1 MGDAADAKEM
11 RKTFIV
17 PAIKPFDHY
26 DFSRAKIACN
36 LAWLVAKAFGT
47 DNVPEE
53 LREPFYTDQYDQEH
67 IKPPVVN
74 LLLSAE
80 LYCRAG
86 SLILKSD
93 AAKPLLGHDAVIQAL
108 AQKGLYVTD
117 QEKLVTERDLHKKP
131 IQMSAHLAMIDTLMM
146 AYTVEMVS
154 VEKVIACTQQ
164 YSSFFQATDLPYDI
178 EDAVMYWINK
188 VNEHLKDIME
198 QEQKLKEHHSAESAG
213 GQKTESVLTDL
224 SQINANP
231 MRETNSP
238 TKWFWKLV
246 PARYRKEQ
254 TLLKQLPCIPL
265 VENLLKDGTDG
276 CALAALIHFY
286 CPDIVKLEDICLKE
300 TMSLADSLYNLQLIQ
315 EFCQEY
321 LNQCCHFSLEDML
334 YAASSIKSNYMVF
347 MAELFW
353 WFEVVKPSFV
363 QPRVVVHPQVEPA
376 KDAPSAHSLNAN
388 RRNYVDG
395 PSGSDFIARL
405 ESPTYTPS
413 HQLHTPQQSY
423 SSVPGVIR
431 RSTSMSYVDG
441 YVGTWPKEKRSSLH
455 GVSFDIS
462 FDKEKSIPVTTPNRG
477 MTRSVS
483 NEGLTLNINRMPK
496 HIRKN
501 LSFKPVNG
509 EEENQDIEEEKDVIA
524 HKDTK
529 ANQSLNTNQKNAN
542 ESSCHRFPNGALQ
555 NRAVLDDFGNQIETP
570 SIEEALQIIH
580 DTEKSSR
587 VIQPG
592 QITNGFFLHNQEMSI
607 LNSNIKP
614 NQSTPDII
622 TDTKGALSPVTDNTE
637 VDTGIHVPSEDI
649 PETMDEDS
657 SLRDY
662 TVSMD
667 SDMEEPSKFLQDYD
681 MRASNHRDQL
691 SPCPSSVS
699 TKSQAGSSA
708 SSSSGVKMTSF
719 AEQKFRK
726 LNHTDSRSSGSSSQ
740 KTTPE
745 GSELNIPHV
754 VAWTHIPEEASVPQ
768 GRDTTQLL
776 ASEMVHLR
784 MKLEEKRRAIE
795 AQKKKVEAAFTK
807 QRQKMGRTA
816 FLNVVKKKGDGV
828 SPLREEAAGAE
839 DEKVFTDSNQ
849 LKEKETQK
857 SDEQTSKTSELIK
870 ENPENS
876 HSKWLKSPAT
886 PMDAEKQ
893 WNLASPSEEN
903 FNEGDILEYTKSIE
917 KLNSSL
923 HFLQQEMQR
932 LSLQQEML
940 MQMREHQAWVISP
953 PQPSPQKQ
961 IRDFKSSS
969 RQMGTP
975 SPVAPFSQESPR
987 STHQSPQSS
996 NRKNASFHVKMQR
1009 TPRPNELKI
1018 TPLNRTLTAPRSVD
1032 SLPRLRRFSPS
1043 QVPIQT
1049 RSFVCFGDDGD
1060 HIGEPQLRGN
1070 LLKEVK
1076 PTEEVAKEEGPKL
1089 LKQCEQK
1096 LEEKEIKPIESNV
1109 SEVLAQPIT
1118 ETVCVTPNED
1128 QLSQPIL
1135 PTPAPKTA
1143 NLIEVSLSD
1152 LKPPEKNEVSV
1163 EKYEGESDREQFEDD
1178 QKVCCGFFFKDDQ
1191 KAENDMAMKRAALL
1205 EKRLRR
1211 ERETLLRKQQL
1222 EAELE
1227 HKKEETRRKT
1237 EEERQKKE
1245 DERARR
1251 EFIKQEYMRR
1261 KQLKLMEEMDTVIK
1275 PRSLSIKQKKPRPK
1289 SIHRDH
1295 IESPKTPIK
1304 GPPVSSLSLASLN
1317 TGDNESVQSGK
1328 RTPRSESV
1336 EGFLSPSRC
1345 GSRNGE
1351 KDWENAST
1359 TSSVASATEYTGP
1372 KLFKEPSAK
1381 SNKYIIQNALA
1392 HCCLAGKVNE
1402 GQKKKILEEMEKSD
1416 ANNFLILFRDSGC
1429 QFRSLYTYCPDTE
1442 EINKLTGIG
1451 PKSITK
1457 KMIEG
1462 LYKYNSDRKQFSHIP
1477 AKTLSASVDAITIH
1491 SHLWQTKRPV
1501 TPKKLLPTKA

>member
-47 DNVPEE
+47 ENVPEE

-213 GQKTESVLTDL
+213 GQK
-224 SQINANP
+224 
-231 MRETNSP
+231 SP

-334 YAASSIKSNYMVF
+334 YAASSVKSNYMVF

-363 QPRVVVHPQVEPA
+363 QPRVVVQPQAEPA
-376 KDAPSAHSLNAN
+376 KDAASAHSLNAN

-413 HQLHTPQQSY
+413 HQPHTPQQPY

-462 FDKEKSIPVTTPNRG
+462 FDKEKSIPVSTPNRG
-477 MTRSVS
+477 ITRSVS
-483 NEGLTLNINRMPK
+483 NEGLTLNVNRMPK

-509 EEENQDIEEEKDVIA
+509 EEENQDIEEEMDTIA
-524 HKDTK
+524 HKDAK
-529 ANQSLNTNQKNAN
+529 ANQSLNTNHKNAN
-542 ESSCHRFPNGALQ
+542 ESSHYRFPNGALQ

-580 DTEKSSR
+580 DTEKSPR
-587 VIQPG
+587 VIQPD

-614 NQSTPDII
+614 NQSTPDTI

-754 VAWTHIPEEASVPQ
+754 VAWNHIPEEASVPQ

-839 DEKVFTDSNQ
+839 DEKVFTDSNR

-857 SDEQTSKTSELIK
+857 SDEQTSKISELIK

-886 PMDAEKQ
+886 PMDAEKH

-940 MQMREHQAWVISP
+940 MQMREQQAWVISP

-961 IRDFKSSS
+961 IRDFKTSS

-975 SPVAPFSQESPR
+975 SPIAPFSQESPR

-996 NRKNASFHVKMQR
+996 NRKNASFHIKMQR

-1049 RSFVCFGDDGD
+1049 RSFVCFGDDGE

-1109 SEVLAQPIT
+1109 SEVLSQPIT
-1118 ETVCVTPNED
+1118 ETVCLTPNED

>member
-1 MGDAADAKEM
+1 MGDAAADVKEI

-26 DFSRAKIACN
+26 DFARGKIACN
-36 LAWLVAKAFGT
+36 LAWLVAKAFGAE
-47 DNVPEE
+47 NVPEE
-53 LREPFYTDQYDQEH
+53 LREPFYTDQYEQEH

-146 AYTVEMVS
+146 AYTVEMIS
-154 VEKVIACTQQ
+154 VEKVMACVQQ

-178 EDAVMYWINK
+178 EDAVMFWINK

-198 QEQKLKEHHSAESAG
+198 QEQKLKDCQGVETPG
-213 GQKTESVLTDL
+213 GQK
-224 SQINANP
+224 
-231 MRETNSP
+231 
-238 TKWFWKLV
+238 
-246 PARYRKEQ
+246 ARYRKEQ

-286 CPDIVKLEDICLKE
+286 CPDIVRLEDICLKE

-315 EFCQEY
+315 DFCQEY
-321 LNQCCHFSLEDML
+321 LNRCCHFSLEDML
-334 YAASSIKSNYMVF
+334 YASSSIKSNYLVF

-363 QPRVVVHPQVEPA
+363 QPRVVAQPQAEFSKEMCSDSVA
-376 KDAPSAHSLNAN
+376 NAN
-388 RRNYVDG
+388 RRSYTDVSHD
-395 PSGSDFIARL
+395 SDL
-405 ESPTYTPS
+405 VTSVESQVFKPS
-413 HQLHTPQQSY
+413 HQIPPVSRSSRQPF
-423 SSVPGVIR
+423 SSVPGGIR
-431 RSTSMSYVDG
+431 RSTSMTYMDG
-441 YVGTWPKEKRSSLH
+441 YVGTWPKEKRSSVH

-462 FDKEKSIPVTTPNRG
+462 FDKEDSIHVTAPSRG
-477 MTRSVS
+477 ITRSLS
-483 NEGLTLNINRMPK
+483 NEGLAPNANRLPR

-501 LSFKPVNG
+501 LSFRPVNG
-509 EEENQDIEEEKDVIA
+509 EEESENIEEEKDVELYN
-524 HKDTK
+524 KLE
-529 ANQSLNTNQKNAN
+529 ANSNQRNGNQVSPYSL
-542 ESSCHRFPNGALQ
+542 PNGAVQ
-555 NRAVLDDFGNQIETP
+555 NRLLTDEFGNQIETP
-570 SIEEALQIIH
+570 SIEQALQIIH
-580 DTEKSSR
+580 DSEKSLNAT
-587 VIQPG
+587 QLE
-592 QITNGFFLHNQEMSI
+592 QITNGFFLHNKEMSI
-607 LNSNIKP
+607 LNSNINP
-614 NQSTPDII
+614 DQSSPDII
-622 TDTKGALSPVTDNTE
+622 ADTKGALSPVTDSTE
-637 VDTGIHVPSEDI
+637 VDTGIHVPSDI

-657 SLRDY
+657 TLRDY
-662 TVSMD
+662 TVSLD
-667 SDMEEPSKFLQDYD
+667 SDMEEPSRFLHEYD
-681 MRASNHRDQL
+681 SRGVSQKEQL
-691 SPCPSSVS
+691 SPCPSSIS
-699 TKSQAGSSA
+699 AKSQGGSSA
-708 SSSSGVKMTSF
+708 SSSSGVRMTSF
-719 AEQKFRK
+719 AEQKFKK

-745 GSELNIPHV
+745 GSELNIPHMV
-754 VAWTHIPEEASVPQ
+754 SWTQIPEESPLPHT
-768 GRDTTQLL
+768 RDTTQLL
-776 ASEMVHLR
+776 ASEMVQLK

-816 FLNVVKKKGDGV
+816 FLNVVKKKSDGI

-839 DEKVFTDSNQ
+839 DEKVFTDSNR
-849 LKEKETQK
+849 LKEKEAQK
-857 SDEQTSKTSELIK
+857 PGEQLSKTVETAKKST
-870 ENPENS
+870 ENS
-876 HSKWLKSPAT
+876 QAKWLKSPNT
-886 PMDAEKQ
+886 PGDNEKQ
-893 WNLASPSEEN
+893 CNLISPSEEN
-903 FNEGDILEYTKSIE
+903 VNEGDLLEYTKSIE

-940 MQMREHQAWVISP
+940 MQMREQQAWVISP
-953 PQPSPQKQ
+953 PQPSQKQ
-961 IRDFKSSS
+961 TRDLKSSLRLAGS
-969 RQMGTP
+969 SVP
-975 SPVAPFSQESPR
+975 SAPFSLDSPR
-987 STHQSPQSS
+987 PIHQSPQSS
-996 NRKNASFHVKMQR
+996 SRKNSSLPSKIQR

-1049 RSFVCFGDDGD
+1049 RSFVCFGDDG
-1060 HIGEPQLRGN
+1060 ERN
-1070 LLKEVK
+1070 LLKDVK
-1076 PTEEVAKEEGPKL
+1076 NTAED
-1089 LKQCEQK
+1089 
-1096 LEEKEIKPIESNV
+1096 EEKEAVSEKEAEQEVPERLIVQKPEEQAVRPLESTV
-1109 SEVLAQPIT
+1109 SEVLSQPVT
-1118 ETVCVTPNED
+1118 ETVCLTPSEELLNP
-1128 QLSQPIL
+1128 LVL
-1135 PTPAPKTA
+1135 PAPAPASKTV
-1143 NLIEVSLSD
+1143 NLIEVSLTD
-1152 LKPPEKNEVSV
+1152 LKPPEKSEDSI
-1163 EKYEGESDREQFEDD
+1163 EKSEGESDKEQLEDD

-1191 KAENDMAMKRAALL
+1191 KAENEMAVKRAALL

-1227 HKKEETRRKT
+1227 HKKEETKRKS

-1251 EFIKQEYMRR
+1251 EFIKQEYLRR
-1261 KQLKLMEEMDTVIK
+1261 KQLKLMEDMDIVIK
-1275 PRSLSIKQKKPRPK
+1275 HRPHSSKQKKPRPK

-1295 IESPKTPIK
+1295 IESPKTPVK

-1317 TGDNESVQSGK
+1317 TGDSESVQSGK

-1372 KLFKEPSAK
+1372 KLYKEPSAK
-1381 SNKYIIQNALA
+1381 SNKHIIQNALA

-1402 GQKKKILEEMEKSD
+1402 GQKNKILEEMEKSD

-1429 QFRSLYTYCPDTE
+1429 QFRSLYTYCPETE
-1442 EINKLTGIG
+1442 EISKLTGIG
-1451 PKSITK
+1451 PKSISK

-1491 SHLWQTKRPV
+1491 SHLWQSKRPV

>member
-47 DNVPEE
+47 ENVPEE

-164 YSSFFQATDLPYDI
+164 YSTFLQATDVPYDI

-198 QEQKLKEHHSAESAG
+198 QEQKLKEHHGAESAG
-213 GQKTESVLTDL
+213 GQK
-224 SQINANP
+224 
-231 MRETNSP
+231 SP

-286 CPDIVKLEDICLKE
+286 CPDIIKLEDICLKE

-363 QPRVVVHPQVEPA
+363 QPRVVVHPQAEPA
-376 KDAPSAHSLNAN
+376 KDAASAHSLNAN
-388 RRNYVDG
+388 RRNYVDA
-395 PSGSDFIARL
+395 PSGSDFVARL
-405 ESPTYTPS
+405 ESPTYPPS
-413 HQLHTPQQSY
+413 HQLHTPQQPY

-455 GVSFDIS
+455 GVSFDIP
-462 FDKEKSIPVTTPNRG
+462 FDKEKSIPVSTPSRG
-477 MTRSVS
+477 IPRSVS
-483 NEGLTLNINRMPK
+483 NEGLAGNINRMPK
-496 HIRKN
+496 HSRKN

-509 EEENQDIEEEKDVIA
+509 EEENQDIEEEKDMIA
-524 HKDTK
+524 LKDTK
-529 ANQSLNTNQKNAN
+529 ANQSLNANQRNAN
-542 ESSCHRFPNGALQ
+542 ESSHYRFPNGALQ

-580 DTEKSSR
+580 DTEKSPR
-587 VIQPG
+587 LLPTD
-592 QITNGFFLHNQEMSI
+592 QITNGFFLHNREMSI

-622 TDTKGALSPVTDNTE
+622 TDTKGALSPVTDTTE

-681 MRASNHRDQL
+681 MRAGNHRDQL

-726 LNHTDSRSSGSSSQ
+726 LNHTDSKSSGSSSQ

-745 GSELNIPHV
+745 GSELNIPHM
-754 VAWTHIPEEASVPQ
+754 VAWAHIPEEASVPQ

-776 ASEMVHLR
+776 ASEMVQLR

-795 AQKKKVEAAFTK
+795 AQKKKMEAAFTK

-839 DEKVFTDSNQ
+839 DEKVFTDNNR

-857 SDEQTSKTSELIK
+857 SDDQTSKTSELIK

-886 PMDAEKQ
+886 SVDAEKQ

-903 FNEGDILEYTKSIE
+903 LNEGDLLEYTKSIE

-940 MQMREHQAWVISP
+940 MQMREQQAWVISP

-961 IRDFKSSS
+961 IRDFKSS
-969 RQMGTP
+969 RQVGTP
-975 SPVAPFSQESPR
+975 SAVAPFSQESPR

-996 NRKNASFHVKMQR
+996 NRKNASFHIKMQR

-1049 RSFVCFGDDGD
+1049 RSFVCFGDDGERVS
-1060 HIGEPQLRGN
+1060 EPQLKGN
-1070 LLKEVK
+1070 LLKEAK
-1076 PTEEVAKEEGPKL
+1076 STEEVAKEEGPKL
-1089 LKQCEQK
+1089 PNQCEQK
-1096 LEEKEIKPIESNV
+1096 GEEKEIKPIESNV
-1109 SEVLAQPIT
+1109 SEVLSQPIT
-1118 ETVCVTPNED
+1118 ETVCLTPNED
-1128 QLSQPIL
+1128 QLNQPIL
-1135 PTPAPKTA
+1135 PPPAPKTA

-1152 LKPPEKNEVSV
+1152 LKPPEKSEASV

-1261 KQLKLMEEMDTVIK
+1261 KQLKLMEDMDTVIK

>member
-47 DNVPEE
+47 ENVPEE

-154 VEKVIACTQQ
+154 VEKVISCTQQ
-164 YSSFFQATDLPYDI
+164 YSTFFQAAEVPYDI

-213 GQKTESVLTDL
+213 GQK
-224 SQINANP
+224 
-231 MRETNSP
+231 SP

-286 CPDIVKLEDICLKE
+286 CPDIIKLEDICLKD

-363 QPRVVVHPQVEPA
+363 QPRVVVHPQAEPA
-376 KDAPSAHSLNAN
+376 KDAASAHSLNAN

-395 PSGSDFIARL
+395 PSGSDFVARL
-405 ESPTYTPS
+405 ESPAYTPP
-413 HQLHTPQQSY
+413 HQLHTPQQPY

-431 RSTSMSYVDG
+431 RSSSMSYVDG
-441 YVGTWPKEKRSSLH
+441 QVGTWPKEKRSSLH
-455 GVSFDIS
+455 GVSFDIP
-462 FDKEKSIPVTTPNRG
+462 FDKEKSIPVATPNRG
-477 MTRSVS
+477 IPRSVS
-483 NEGLTLNINRMPK
+483 NEGLTGNINRVPK
-496 HIRKN
+496 HSRKN
-501 LSFKPVNG
+501 LSFKPING
-509 EEENQDIEEEKDVIA
+509 EEENQDIEEEKDMTPL
-524 HKDTK
+524 KDTK
-529 ANQSLNTNQKNAN
+529 VHQSLNANQRNAN
-542 ESSCHRFPNGALQ
+542 ESRHYRFPNGALQ

-580 DTEKSSR
+580 DTEKSPR
-587 VIQPG
+587 LLQTD
-592 QITNGFFLHNQEMSI
+592 QITNGFFLHNREMSI

-614 NQSTPDII
+614 NQTTPDII

-681 MRASNHRDQL
+681 IRASNHRDQL

-726 LNHTDSRSSGSSSQ
+726 LNHTDSKSSGSSSQ

-745 GSELNIPHV
+745 GSELNIPHM
-754 VAWTHIPEEASVPQ
+754 VAWAHIPEETSVPQ

-776 ASEMVHLR
+776 ASEMVQLR

-839 DEKVFTDSNQ
+839 DEKVFTDSSR

-857 SDEQTSKTSELIK
+857 SDDQTSKTSELLK

-886 PMDAEKQ
+886 SGDAEKQ

-903 FNEGDILEYTKSIE
+903 LNDGDLLEYTKSIE

-940 MQMREHQAWVISP
+940 MQMREQQAWVISP

-969 RQMGTP
+969 RQGGTP
-975 SPVAPFSQESPR
+975 APVAPFSQESPR

-996 NRKNASFHVKMQR
+996 NRKNASFHIKMQR

-1049 RSFVCFGDDGD
+1049 RSFVCFGDDGERVS
-1060 HIGEPQLRGN
+1060 EPQLKGN

-1076 PTEEVAKEEGPKL
+1076 PTEEVAKDEGPKL
-1089 LKQCEQK
+1089 PKQGEQK
-1096 LEEKEIKPIESNV
+1096 LEEKEIKPIESTV
-1109 SEVLAQPIT
+1109 SEVLSQPIT
-1118 ETVCVTPNED
+1118 ETICLTPNED
-1128 QLSQPIL
+1128 QLNQPIL
-1135 PTPAPKTA
+1135 PPPAPKTA

-1152 LKPPEKNEVSV
+1152 LKPPEKSEASV

-1261 KQLKLMEEMDTVIK
+1261 KQLKLMEDMDTVIK

-1304 GPPVSSLSLASLN
+1304 GPPGSQLYRVFSVSSLSLASLN

-1501 TPKKLLPTKA
+1501 TPKKLLPSKA

>member
-1 MGDAADAKEM
+1 MGDAADLKEM

-17 PAIKPFDHY
+17 PAVKPFDHY
-26 DFSRAKIACN
+26 DFTRAKIACN
-36 LAWLVAKAFGT
+36 VAWLVAKAFGT
-47 DNVPEE
+47 ENVPEE

-154 VEKVIACTQQ
+154 VEKVIACAQQ
-164 YSSFFQATDLPYDI
+164 YSVFFQATDLPYDI

-188 VNEHLKDIME
+188 VNEHLKDILE
-198 QEQKLKEHHSAESAG
+198 QEQKLKEHHSVETPG
-213 GQKTESVLTDL
+213 GQK
-224 SQINANP
+224 
-231 MRETNSP
+231 SP

-286 CPDIVKLEDICLKE
+286 CPDIVKLEDVCLKE

-321 LNQCCHFSLEDML
+321 LNQCCHFTLEDML
-334 YAASSIKSNYMVF
+334 YAAASVKSNYLVF

-363 QPRVVVHPQVEPA
+363 QPRVVINPQAEPV
-376 KDAPSAHSLNAN
+376 KDASSVPILNAN
-388 RRNYVDG
+388 RRNYMD
-395 PSGSDFIARL
+395 SSCGSDFIASV
-405 ESPTYTPS
+405 EGPTFTPS
-413 HQLHTPQQSY
+413 HQLLPVRHTHHQPY
-423 SSVPGVIR
+423 SAAPGVIR

-441 YVGTWPKEKRSSLH
+441 YVGTWPKEKRSSMH

-462 FDKEKSIPVTTPNRG
+462 FDNENSIQTSTPNRG
-477 MTRSVS
+477 ITRSVS
-483 NEGLTLNINRMPK
+483 NEGIMPNINRMPK
-496 HIRKN
+496 HIKKN

-509 EEENQDIEEEKDVIA
+509 EEETQDIEEEKEIVSHIDP
-524 HKDTK
+524 K
-529 ANQSLNTNQKNAN
+529 ASASLNTNERNAN
-542 ESSCHRFPNGALQ
+542 ENSQYKLPNGALQ
-555 NRAVLDDFGNQIETP
+555 NRVVMDDFGNEIETP

-580 DTEKSSR
+580 DTEKSPN
-587 VIQPG
+587 VIQPD
-592 QITNGFFLHNQEMSI
+592 QITNGFFLHNQEISI
-607 LNSNIKP
+607 LNSNIKLNQP
-614 NQSTPDII
+614 NPDTI
-622 TDTKGALSPVTDNTE
+622 TDTKVALSPVTDNTE

-667 SDMEEPSKFLQDYD
+667 SDMEDPPKCLQDYD
-681 MRASNHRDQL
+681 IRASNHRELL
-691 SPCPSSVS
+691 SPCPSSIS

-754 VAWTHIPEEASVPQ
+754 VAWTHIPEETPLPQ

-816 FLNVVKKKGDGV
+816 FLNVVKKKGDGI

-839 DEKVFTDSNQ
+839 DEKVFTDSNR
-849 LKEKETQK
+849 LNEKDTQK
-857 SDEQTSKTSELIK
+857 PIEQINKTAEVIK
-870 ENPENS
+870 ESAENS
-876 HSKWLKSPAT
+876 QARWLKSPNT

-893 WNLASPSEEN
+893 WNLMSPAEETI
-903 FNEGDILEYTKSIE
+903 NEGDILEYTKSIE
-917 KLNSSL
+917 KLNASL

-940 MQMREHQAWVISP
+940 MQMREQQAWVISP

-961 IRDFKSSS
+961 IRELKSSM
-969 RQMGTP
+969 RQTGLS
-975 SPVAPFSQESPR
+975 SPIAPFALEPPR
-987 STHQSPQSS
+987 PTHQSPQTS
-996 NRKNASFHVKMQR
+996 NRKNASFPVKMQR

-1018 TPLNRTLTAPRSVD
+1018 IPFNRTLTAPRSVD

-1049 RSFVCFGDDGD
+1049 RSFVCFGDDGER
-1060 HIGEPQLRGN
+1060 ISEPQLKRN

-1076 PTEEVAKEEGPKL
+1076 TTEDGAKEQQQQKATLEE
-1089 LKQCEQK
+1089 CEQK
-1096 LEEKEIKPIESNV
+1096 VKEKEIKPFESKV
-1109 SEVLAQPIT
+1109 SEVLSQPIT
-1118 ETVCVTPNED
+1118 ETVCLTPNED
-1128 QLSQPIL
+1128 QLSQPVL
-1135 PTPAPKTA
+1135 PTLIPKTA

-1152 LKPPEKNEVSV
+1152 LKSPEKAEVPV

-1191 KAENDMAMKRAALL
+1191 KAENDMAVKRAALL

-1275 PRSLSIKQKKPRPK
+1275 PRPHSSKQKKPRPK

-1295 IESPKTPIK
+1295 IESPKTPLK

-1317 TGDNESVQSGK
+1317 TGDNDSVQSGK

-1372 KLFKEPSAK
+1372 KLYKEPSAK
-1381 SNKYIIQNALA
+1381 SNKHIIQNALA

-1442 EINKLTGIG
+1442 EISKLTGIG

-1477 AKTLSASVDAITIH
+1477 AKTMSASVDAITIH

>member
-1 MGDAADAKEM
+1 MGDAADPRDGK
-11 RKTFIV
+11 RTFIV

-47 DNVPEE
+47 ENVPEE

-67 IKPPVVN
+67 IKPPVVG

-86 SLILKSD
+86 SLILRSD

-154 VEKVIACTQQ
+154 VEKVAACAQQ
-164 YSSFFQATDLPYDI
+164 YSAFFQATDLPYDI

-198 QEQKLKEHHSAESAG
+198 QEQKLKDHHAVETPG
-213 GQKTESVLTDL
+213 GQK
-224 SQINANP
+224 
-231 MRETNSP
+231 SP
-238 TKWFWKLV
+238 SKWFWKLV

-254 TLLKQLPCIPL
+254 TLLRQLPCIPL
-265 VENLLKDGTDG
+265 VENLLKDGSDG

-286 CPDIVKLEDICLKE
+286 CPGVVRLEDICLKE

-321 LNQCCHFSLEDML
+321 LNQCCHFTLEDML
-334 YAASSIKSNYMVF
+334 YAASSIKSNYLVF

-363 QPRVVVHPQVEPA
+363 QPRVACPHGAEPVEDLPSVPVLNAAQRDALESSDLTPGGEAAAFTHSRLHLPSRHSQPQPH
-376 KDAPSAHSLNAN
+376 PSA
-388 RRNYVDG
+388 
-395 PSGSDFIARL
+395 SG
-405 ESPTYTPS
+405 
-413 HQLHTPQQSY
+413 
-423 SSVPGVIR
+423 GIR
-431 RSTSMSYVDG
+431 RSSSMSYVDG
-441 YVGTWPKEKRSSLH
+441 FIGTWPKEKRSSVH

-462 FDKEKSIPVTTPNRG
+462 FDKENTVQRSTSNRG
-477 MTRSVS
+477 ITRSIS
-483 NEGLTLNINRMPK
+483 NEGLTLNNNRVAK
-496 HIRKN
+496 NIRKN

-509 EEENQDIEEEKDVIA
+509 EEDTGGIAEELTGGSHGDLTTYVPRSTGELNSNENP
-524 HKDTK
+524 H
-529 ANQSLNTNQKNAN
+529 
-542 ESSCHRFPNGALQ
+542 CRFPNGALH
-555 NRAVLDDFGNQIETP
+555 NRVLLDELGNQVGTP

-580 DTEKSSR
+580 DTEKPAHSPR
-587 VIQPG
+587 PDQLA
-592 QITNGFFLHNQEMSI
+592 NGFFLHSQELSF
-607 LNSNIKP
+607 LNTGVPRS
-614 NQSTPDII
+614 QSSPENVG
-622 TDTKGALSPVTDNTE
+622 DTRGALSPVTDTTE

-662 TVSMD
+662 TVSLD
-667 SDMEEPSKFLQDYD
+667 SDMDDASKFLQDYD
-681 MRASNHRDQL
+681 VRAGSAREAL
-691 SPCPSSVS
+691 SPCPSTVS
-699 TKSQAGSSA
+699 TKSQPGSSA

-726 LNHTDSRSSGSSSQ
+726 LNHTDGKSSGSSSQ

-754 VAWTHIPEEASVPQ
+754 VAWTPAPEDAGLPH

-776 ASEMVHLR
+776 ASEVVHLR

-795 AQKKKVEAAFTK
+795 AQKKKMEAAFTK

-816 FLNVVKKKGDGV
+816 FLTVVKKKGEGV

-839 DEKVFTDSNQ
+839 DEKVYTERPR
-849 LKEKETQK
+849 EKEPQK
-857 SDEQTSKTSELIK
+857 ANGPRS
-870 ENPENS
+870 
-876 HSKWLKSPAT
+876 KSPAD
-886 PMDAEKQ
+886 PKEGVESPAGRWPSGQSVPGDPEGRWSPAGPAEEPPQ
-893 WNLASPSEEN
+893 DGEL
-903 FNEGDILEYTKSIE
+903 LEHTRSIE
-917 KLNSSL
+917 RLNASL
-923 HFLQQEMQR
+923 HALQREMRRLALQQEA
-932 LSLQQEML
+932 L
-940 MQMREHQAWVISP
+940 MHMREQQAWVISP
-953 PQPSPQKQ
+953 PPPSPHRPARDAPRPAHPSPQAVP
-961 IRDFKSSS
+961 RKS
-969 RQMGTP
+969 
-975 SPVAPFSQESPR
+975 
-987 STHQSPQSS
+987 
-996 NRKNASFHVKMQR
+996 ASFSVKNQR
-1009 TPRPNELKI
+1009 TPRPSELKI
-1018 TPLNRTLTAPRSVD
+1018 TPLHRTLTPPRSVD

-1049 RSFVCFGDDGD
+1049 RSFVCLGDDG
-1060 HIGEPQLRGN
+1060 EPRAQESGRKDG
-1070 LLKEVK
+1070 
-1076 PTEEVAKEEGPKL
+1076 AKEEEEGSAGPPEHGEARPPPSAVPEGPAAL
-1089 LKQCEQK
+1089 A
-1096 LEEKEIKPIESNV
+1096 
-1109 SEVLAQPIT
+1109 SEATRPA
-1118 ETVCVTPNED
+1118 PSED
-1128 QLSQPIL
+1128 PPSQPAEL
-1135 PTPAPKTA
+1135 PSKPSVPPAAPKSV

-1152 LKPPEKNEVSV
+1152 LKPPEKADVSV
-1163 EKYEGESDREQFEDD
+1163 EKYDGESDKEQVDED

-1211 ERETLLRKQQL
+1211 EKETQLRKQQL
-1222 EAELE
+1222 EAEME
-1227 HKKEETRRKT
+1227 HKKEETRRRT

-1251 EFIKQEYMRR
+1251 EFIRQEYLRR
-1261 KQLKLMEEMDTVIK
+1261 KQLKLMEDMDTVLK
-1275 PRSLSIKQKKPRPK
+1275 PRPQAARQKKQRPK

-1295 IESPKTPIK
+1295 LESPKTPVK
-1304 GPPVSSLSLASLN
+1304 GPPVSSLSLASLSM
-1317 TGDNESVQSGK
+1317 GDNESLHSGK

-1359 TSSVASATEYTGP
+1359 TSSVASGTEYTGP

-1381 SNKYIIQNALA
+1381 SNKHIIQNALA

-1429 QFRSLYTYCPDTE
+1429 QFRSLYTYCPETE
-1442 EINKLTGIG
+1442 EISKLTGIG

-1491 SHLWQTKRPV
+1491 SHLWQAKRPV

>member
-1 MGDAADAKEM
+1 MGDAAADPREM

-47 DNVPEE
+47 ENVPEE

-131 IQMSAHLAMIDTLMM
+131 IQMVLQQSAHLAMIDTLMM

-154 VEKVIACTQQ
+154 IEKVIACAQQ
-164 YSSFFQATDLPYDI
+164 YSTFFQATDLPYDI

-198 QEQKLKEHHSAESAG
+198 QEQKLKEHHLVETPG
-213 GQKTESVLTDL
+213 GQK
-224 SQINANP
+224 
-231 MRETNSP
+231 SP
-238 TKWFWKLV
+238 SKWFWKLV
-246 PARYRKEQ
+246 PARYRKEP

-286 CPDIVKLEDICLKE
+286 CPDIVRLEDICLKE

-321 LNQCCHFSLEDML
+321 LNQCCHFTLEDML
-334 YAASSIKSNYMVF
+334 YAASSIKNNYLVF

-363 QPRVVVHPQVEPA
+363 QPRVVNYPQAEPL
-376 KDAPSAHSLNAN
+376 KEMPSVPILNAAK
-388 RRNYVDG
+388 RNFMDG
-395 PSGSDFIARL
+395 SSSSDFPTREGATFPQSHHHLPARHRCPQL
-405 ESPTYTPS
+405 PS
-413 HQLHTPQQSY
+413 DS
-423 SSVPGVIR
+423 GGIR

-441 YVGTWPKEKRSSLH
+441 FIGTWPKEKRSSVH

-462 FDKEKSIPVTTPNRG
+462 FDKENSVRKSTPNRG
-477 MTRSVS
+477 ITRSLS
-483 NEGLTLNINRMPK
+483 NEGLTLNNNRMPK

-509 EEENQDIEEEKDVIA
+509 EEETESIEEENNI
-524 HKDTK
+524 
-529 ANQSLNTNQKNAN
+529 NSQSDLKSCVPHSTTELNSN
-542 ESSCHRFPNGALQ
+542 ENIHYKVPNGALQ
-555 NRAVLDDFGNQIETP
+555 NRVLLDEFGNQIETP

-580 DTEKSSR
+580 DTDKSPCTP
-587 VIQPG
+587 QMD
-592 QITNGFFLHNQEMSI
+592 QITNGFFLHSQDMSL
-607 LNSNIKP
+607 LNSDFKLNP
-614 NQSTPDII
+614 SSPDII
-622 TDTKGALSPVTDNTE
+622 TDTKGALSPVTDTTE

-667 SDMEEPSKFLQDYD
+667 SDMEEPSKFVQDYD
-681 MRASNHRDQL
+681 MRGSNHREAL
-691 SPCPSSVS
+691 SPCPSTMS
-699 TKSQAGSSA
+699 TRSQPGSSA

-726 LNHTDSRSSGSSSQ
+726 LNHTDGRSSGSSSQ

-754 VAWTHIPEEASVPQ
+754 VSWAQIPEEAALPQ

-795 AQKKKVEAAFTK
+795 AQKKKMEAAFTK

-816 FLNVVKKKGDGV
+816 FLTVVKKKGDGI

-839 DEKVFTDSNQ
+839 DEKVYTDRT
-849 LKEKETQK
+849 KEKESQK
-857 SDEQTSKTSELIK
+857 ADVRTNKSATEVIK
-870 ENPENS
+870 DSVENS
-876 HSKWLKSPAT
+876 QGKWLKSPTT
-886 PMDAEKQ
+886 PVDPEKQ
-893 WNLASPSEEN
+893 WNLASPSEETL
-903 FNEGDILEYTKSIE
+903 NEGDILEYTKSIE

-940 MQMREHQAWVISP
+940 MQMREQQSWVISP

-961 IRDFKSSS
+961 IREFKSS
-969 RQMGTP
+969 RQTGLS
-975 SPVAPFSQESPR
+975 SPIVPFSSDSPR
-987 STHQSPQSS
+987 TTHPSPQSS
-996 NRKNASFHVKMQR
+996 NRKTSSFPVKVQR

-1018 TPLNRTLTAPRSVD
+1018 TPLNRTLTPPRSVD

-1049 RSFVCFGDDGD
+1049 RSFVCFGDDGEQ
-1060 HIGEPQLRGN
+1060 HVCEPQL
-1070 LLKEVK
+1070 KEAK
-1076 PTEEVAKEEGPKL
+1076 STEEVKDEVESKGTL
-1089 LKQCEQK
+1089 EQHVHK
-1096 LEEKEIKPIESNV
+1096 LEEKEPKPVESSV
-1109 SEVLAQPIT
+1109 SEVLSQSIT
-1118 ETVCVTPNED
+1118 ETVCLTPNED
-1128 QLSQPIL
+1128 QINK
-1135 PTPAPKTA
+1135 PTIPPQSSPLPAPAPAIAPKNA

-1152 LKPPEKNEVSV
+1152 LKPPDKTDVSV
-1163 EKYEGESDREQFEDD
+1163 EKYEGESDKEQFDDD

-1251 EFIKQEYMRR
+1251 EFIRQEYMRR
-1261 KQLKLMEEMDTVIK
+1261 KQLKLMEDMDTIIK
-1275 PRSLSIKQKKPRPK
+1275 PRPHVAKQKKQRPK

-1295 IESPKTPIK
+1295 IESPKTPVK

-1317 TGDNESVQSGK
+1317 TGDNESVHSGK

-1359 TSSVASATEYTGP
+1359 TSSVASGTEYTGP

-1381 SNKYIIQNALA
+1381 SNKHIIQNALA

-1429 QFRSLYTYCPDTE
+1429 QFRSLYTYCPETE
-1442 EINKLTGIG
+1442 EINKLAGIG

-1477 AKTLSASVDAITIH
+1477 AKTMSASVDAITIH
-1491 SHLWQTKRPV
+1491 SHLWQSKRPV
-1501 TPKKLLPTKA
+1501 TPKKLLTTKA

>member
-1 MGDAADAKEM
+1 MGDAADLKEM

-17 PAIKPFDHY
+17 PAVKPFDHY
-26 DFSRAKIACN
+26 DFTRAKIACN
-36 LAWLVAKAFGT
+36 VAWLVAKAFGT
-47 DNVPEE
+47 ENVPEE

-154 VEKVIACTQQ
+154 IEKVIACAQQ
-164 YSSFFQATDLPYDI
+164 YSAFFQATDLPYDI

-198 QEQKLKEHHSAESAG
+198 QEQKLKEHQSVETPG
-213 GQKTESVLTDL
+213 GQK
-224 SQINANP
+224 
-231 MRETNSP
+231 
-238 TKWFWKLV
+238 
-246 PARYRKEQ
+246 
-254 TLLKQLPCIPL
+254 
-265 VENLLKDGTDG
+265 
-276 CALAALIHFY
+276 
-286 CPDIVKLEDICLKE
+286 
-300 TMSLADSLYNLQLIQ
+300 
-315 EFCQEY
+315 
-321 LNQCCHFSLEDML
+321 
-334 YAASSIKSNYMVF
+334 SNYLVF

-363 QPRVVVHPQVEPA
+363 QPRVLINPQAEPV
-376 KDAPSAHSLNAN
+376 KDASSVPILNAN
-388 RRNYVDG
+388 RRNYMD
-395 PSGSDFIARL
+395 SSCGSDFIASV
-405 ESPTYTPS
+405 EGPTFTPS
-413 HQLHTPQQSY
+413 HQLVPVRHTHHQPY
-423 SSVPGVIR
+423 SAAPGVIR

-441 YVGTWPKEKRSSLH
+441 YVGTWPKEKRSSMH

-462 FDKEKSIPVTTPNRG
+462 FDNENSIQTSTPNRG
-477 MTRSVS
+477 ITRSVS
-483 NEGLTLNINRMPK
+483 NEGLMLNINRMPK

-509 EEENQDIEEEKDVIA
+509 EEETQDIEEEKDIVSHIDPNA
-524 HKDTK
+524 
-529 ANQSLNTNQKNAN
+529 ASLNTNERNAN
-542 ESSCHRFPNGALQ
+542 ENSQYKLPNGAPQ
-555 NRAVLDDFGNQIETP
+555 NRVVMDDFGNQIETP

-580 DTEKSSR
+580 DTEKSPI
-587 VIQPG
+587 VIQPD
-592 QITNGFFLHNQEMSI
+592 QITNGFFLHNQEISI
-607 LNSNIKP
+607 LNSNIKLNQP
-614 NQSTPDII
+614 NPDII
-622 TDTKGALSPVTDNTE
+622 TDTKVALSPVTDNTE

-667 SDMEEPSKFLQDYD
+667 SDMEDPPKCLQDYD
-681 MRASNHRDQL
+681 IRASNHRELL
-691 SPCPSSVS
+691 SPCPSSIS

-754 VAWTHIPEEASVPQ
+754 VAWTHIPEETPVPQ

-816 FLNVVKKKGDGV
+816 FLNVVKKKGDGI

-839 DEKVFTDSNQ
+839 DEKVFTDSNR
-849 LKEKETQK
+849 LNEKDTQK
-857 SDEQTSKTSELIK
+857 PVEQINKTAEVIK
-870 ENPENS
+870 ESAENS
-876 HSKWLKSPAT
+876 QAKWLKSPNT

-893 WNLASPSEEN
+893 WNLVSPAEETL
-903 FNEGDILEYTKSIE
+903 NEGDILEYTKSIE
-917 KLNSSL
+917 KLNASL
-923 HFLQQEMQR
+923 HILQQEMQR

-940 MQMREHQAWVISP
+940 MQMREQQAWVISP

-961 IRDFKSSS
+961 IRELKSSM
-969 RQMGTP
+969 RQTGLS
-975 SPVAPFSQESPR
+975 SPIAPFALEPPR
-987 STHQSPQSS
+987 PTYQSPQSS
-996 NRKNASFHVKMQR
+996 NRKNASLPVKMQR

-1018 TPLNRTLTAPRSVD
+1018 IPFNRTLTAPRSVD

-1049 RSFVCFGDDGD
+1049 RSFVCFGDDGER
-1060 HIGEPQLRGN
+1060 ISEPQLKRN

-1076 PTEEVAKEEGPKL
+1076 TTEDGAKEQQQQKGTLEE
-1089 LKQCEQK
+1089 CEQK
-1096 LEEKEIKPIESNV
+1096 VKEKEIKPFESKV
-1109 SEVLAQPIT
+1109 SEVLSQPIT
-1118 ETVCVTPNED
+1118 ETVCLTPNED
-1128 QLSQPIL
+1128 QLSQPVL
-1135 PTPAPKTA
+1135 PTPIPKTA

-1152 LKPPEKNEVSV
+1152 LKPPEKAEVSV

-1191 KAENDMAMKRAALL
+1191 KAENDMAVKRAALL

-1227 HKKEETRRKT
+1227 HKKEETRRKS

-1275 PRSLSIKQKKPRPK
+1275 PRPHSSKQKKPRPK

-1295 IESPKTPIK
+1295 IESPKTPVK
-1304 GPPVSSLSLASLN
+1304 GPPGSQLYRVFSVSSLSLASLN
-1317 TGDNESVQSGK
+1317 TGDNDSMQSGK

-1372 KLFKEPSAK
+1372 KLYKEPSAK
-1381 SNKYIIQNALA
+1381 SNKHIIQNALA

-1477 AKTLSASVDAITIH
+1477 AKTMSASVDAITIH
-1491 SHLWQTKRPV
+1491 SHLWQSKRPV

>member
-1 MGDAADAKEM
+1 MGDAADTKEM
-11 RKTFIV
+11 KKTFIV

-47 DNVPEE
+47 ENVPEE

-178 EDAVMYWINK
+178 EDAVMFWINK

-213 GQKTESVLTDL
+213 GQK
-224 SQINANP
+224 
-231 MRETNSP
+231 
-238 TKWFWKLV
+238 
-246 PARYRKEQ
+246 ARYRKEQ

-334 YAASSIKSNYMVF
+334 YAASSVKSNYLVF

-363 QPRVVVHPQVEPA
+363 QPRVVVHPQAEPV
-376 KDAPSAHSLNAN
+376 KDAASAHSLNAN
-388 RRNYVDG
+388 RRNYMDG
-395 PSGSDFIARL
+395 PCGSDFVARL
-405 ESPTYTPS
+405 ESPSYTPS
-413 HQLHTPQQSY
+413 HQLHTPQQPY

-431 RSTSMSYVDG
+431 RSSSMSYVDG

-462 FDKEKSIPVTTPNRG
+462 FDKEKSIPVSSPNRG
-477 MTRSVS
+477 ITRSVS
-483 NEGLTLNINRMPK
+483 NEGLTLNNNNRVPK

-501 LSFKPVNG
+501 LSFRPVNG
-509 EEENQDIEEEKDVIA
+509 EEENQDIEEEKDTVA
-524 HKDTK
+524 HTDTK
-529 ANQSLNTNQKNAN
+529 AHHSFSTNQRNAN
-542 ESSCHRFPNGALQ
+542 ESSHCRFPNGALQ
-555 NRAVLDDFGNQIETP
+555 NRAILDDFGNQIETP
-570 SIEEALQIIH
+570 TIEEALQIIH
-580 DTEKSSR
+580 DTEKSPR
-587 VIQPG
+587 VIQTD

-614 NQSTPDII
+614 NQSTPDLI

-667 SDMEEPSKFLQDYD
+667 SDMEESSKFLQDYD
-681 MRASNHRDQL
+681 LRASNHRDQL

-776 ASEMVHLR
+776 ASELVHLR

-816 FLNVVKKKGDGV
+816 FLNIVKKKGDGV

-839 DEKVFTDSNQ
+839 DEKIFTDSNR
-849 LKEKETQK
+849 LKERETQK
-857 SDEQTSKTSELIK
+857 TDEQTNKASESIK

-876 HSKWLKSPAT
+876 HNKWSKSPAT

-893 WNLASPSEEN
+893 WNLVSPSEEN
-903 FNEGDILEYTKSIE
+903 FSEGDILEYTKSIE

-940 MQMREHQAWVISP
+940 MQMREQQAWVISP

-961 IRDFKSSS
+961 LREFKVSS
-969 RQMGTP
+969 RQMGAP
-975 SPVAPFSQESPR
+975 SPIAPFSQESPR

-996 NRKNASFHVKMQR
+996 NRKNASFHIKMQR

-1049 RSFVCFGDDGD
+1049 RSFVCFGDDGEHLD
-1060 HIGEPQLRGN
+1060 EPQLKGS

-1089 LKQCEQK
+1089 LNKCEQK
-1096 LEEKEIKPIESNV
+1096 LEEKEIKPLESSV
-1109 SEVLAQPIT
+1109 SEVLSQPII
-1118 ETVCVTPNED
+1118 ETVCLTPNED
-1128 QLSQPIL
+1128 QLSQPML
-1135 PTPAPKTA
+1135 PTAAPKTA

-1152 LKPPEKNEVSV
+1152 LKPPEKKEVSV

-1211 ERETLLRKQQL
+1211 ERETQLRKQQL

-1295 IESPKTPIK
+1295 IESPKTPVK

>member
-1 MGDAADAKEM
+1 MGDAADIKEM

-17 PAIKPFDHY
+17 PAVKPFDHY
-26 DFSRAKIACN
+26 DFTRAKIACN

-47 DNVPEE
+47 ENVPEE

-154 VEKVIACTQQ
+154 VEKVIACAQQ
-164 YSSFFQATDLPYDI
+164 YSAFFQATDLPYEI

-198 QEQKLKEHHSAESAG
+198 QEQKLKEHPSVETPG
-213 GQKTESVLTDL
+213 GQK
-224 SQINANP
+224 
-231 MRETNSP
+231 
-238 TKWFWKLV
+238 
-246 PARYRKEQ
+246 ARYRKEQ

-321 LNQCCHFSLEDML
+321 LNQCCHFALEDML
-334 YAASSIKSNYMVF
+334 YAAASVKSNYLVF

-363 QPRVVVHPQVEPA
+363 QPRVVINPQAEPV
-376 KDAPSAHSLNAN
+376 KDASSVPILNAN
-388 RRNYVDG
+388 RRNYMD
-395 PSGSDFIARL
+395 SSRGSDFITSV
-405 ESPTYTPS
+405 EGPTFTPS
-413 HQLHTPQQSY
+413 HQLLPVRHTHHQPY
-423 SSVPGVIR
+423 SAAPGAIR
-431 RSTSMSYVDG
+431 RSSSMSYVDG
-441 YVGTWPKEKRSSLH
+441 YVGTWPKEKRSSMH

-462 FDKEKSIPVTTPNRG
+462 FDNENSIQISTPNRG
-477 MTRSVS
+477 ITRSVS
-483 NEGLTLNINRMPK
+483 NEGLMLNINRMPK

-509 EEENQDIEEEKDVIA
+509 EEETQDIEEEKDIVSHI
-524 HKDTK
+524 DPK
-529 ANQSLNTNQKNAN
+529 ASASLNTNERNAN
-542 ESSCHRFPNGALQ
+542 ENSQYKLPNGALQ
-555 NRAVLDDFGNQIETP
+555 NRVIMDDFGNQIETP

-580 DTEKSSR
+580 DTEKSPS
-587 VIQPG
+587 VIQPD
-592 QITNGFFLHNQEMSI
+592 QITNGFFLHNQEISI
-607 LNSNIKP
+607 LNSNIKLNQP
-614 NQSTPDII
+614 NPDVI
-622 TDTKGALSPVTDNTE
+622 TDTKIALSPVTDNTE

-667 SDMEEPSKFLQDYD
+667 SDMEDPPKCLQDYD
-681 MRASNHRDQL
+681 IRASNHRELL
-691 SPCPSSVS
+691 SPCPSSIS

-754 VAWTHIPEEASVPQ
+754 VAWTHIPEETPLPQ

-816 FLNVVKKKGDGV
+816 FLNVVKKKGDGI

-839 DEKVFTDSNQ
+839 DEKVFTDSNR
-849 LKEKETQK
+849 LKEKDIQK
-857 SDEQTSKTSELIK
+857 PVEEINKTAEVIK
-870 ENPENS
+870 ESAENS
-876 HSKWLKSPAT
+876 QAKWLKSPNT

-893 WNLASPSEEN
+893 WNLVSPAEETL
-903 FNEGDILEYTKSIE
+903 NEGDILEYTKSIE
-917 KLNSSL
+917 KLNASL

-940 MQMREHQAWVISP
+940 MQMREQQAWVISP

-961 IRDFKSSS
+961 IRELKSSM
-969 RQMGTP
+969 RQTGLS
-975 SPVAPFSQESPR
+975 SPIAAFALEPPR
-987 STHQSPQSS
+987 PTHQSPQSS
-996 NRKNASFHVKMQR
+996 NRKNASFPVKIQR

-1018 TPLNRTLTAPRSVD
+1018 IPFNRTLTAPRSVD

-1049 RSFVCFGDDGD
+1049 RSFVCFGDDGER
-1060 HIGEPQLRGN
+1060 ISEPQLKRN

-1076 PTEEVAKEEGPKL
+1076 PTEDVAKE
-1089 LKQCEQK
+1089 QQQQK
-1096 LEEKEIKPIESNV
+1096 
-1109 SEVLAQPIT
+1109 
-1118 ETVCVTPNED
+1118 
-1128 QLSQPIL
+1128 
-1135 PTPAPKTA
+1135 
-1143 NLIEVSLSD
+1143 D
-1152 LKPPEKNEVSV
+1152 LKPPEKAEVSV

-1191 KAENDMAMKRAALL
+1191 KAENDMAVKRAALL

-1275 PRSLSIKQKKPRPK
+1275 PRPHSSKQKKPRPK

-1295 IESPKTPIK
+1295 IESPKTPVK
-1304 GPPVSSLSLASLN
+1304 GPPGSQLYRVFSVSSLSLASLN
-1317 TGDNESVQSGK
+1317 TGDNDSVQSGK

-1372 KLFKEPSAK
+1372 KLYKEPSAK
-1381 SNKYIIQNALA
+1381 SNKHIIQNALA

-1477 AKTLSASVDAITIH
+1477 AKTMSASVDAITIH

>member
-1 MGDAADAKEM
+1 MGDAADVKEL

-17 PAIKPFDHY
+17 PAVKPFDHY
-26 DFSRAKIACN
+26 DFGRAKIACSV
-36 LAWLVAKAFGT
+36 AWLVAKAFGT
-47 DNVPEE
+47 ENVPEE

-154 VEKVIACTQQ
+154 VEKVIACAQQ

-178 EDAVMYWINK
+178 EDAVMFWINK

-198 QEQKLKEHHSAESAG
+198 QEQKLKEHHSVETPG
-213 GQKTESVLTDL
+213 GQK
-224 SQINANP
+224 
-231 MRETNSP
+231 SP
-238 TKWFWKLV
+238 SKWFWKLV

-276 CALAALIHFY
+276 CALASLIHFY
-286 CPDIVKLEDICLKE
+286 CPDIVRLEDICLKE

-321 LNQCCHFSLEDML
+321 LNRCCHFSLEDML
-334 YAASSIKSNYMVF
+334 YAASSVKSNYLVF

-363 QPRVVVHPQVEPA
+363 QPRVVVHPQAELPKETSSVPA
-376 KDAPSAHSLNAN
+376 ASTSRRSYSDASQSSDPIGSVA
-388 RRNYVDG
+388 G
-395 PSGSDFIARL
+395 PTFK
-405 ESPTYTPS
+405 PS
-413 HQLHTPQQSY
+413 HQIPPVRNTHNLPY
-423 SSVPGVIR
+423 SSVPGNIR
-431 RSTSMSYVDG
+431 RSASMSYVDG
-441 YVGTWPKEKRSSLH
+441 YVGTWPKEKRSSVH

-462 FDKEKSIPVTTPNRG
+462 FDKEDSMRITTPNRR
-477 MTRSVS
+477 MTRSIS
-483 NEGLTLNINRMPK
+483 NEGLEKNTDRMPR

-509 EEENQDIEEEKDVIA
+509 EEDSEDIEEERDEDFPSHPEVSSIQRN
-524 HKDTK
+524 
-529 ANQSLNTNQKNAN
+529 ANQVSPYNL
-542 ESSCHRFPNGALQ
+542 PNGALQ
-555 NRAVLDDFGNQIETP
+555 NRLVTDEDGNQIEAP
-570 SIEEALQIIH
+570 SIEQALQIIH
-580 DTEKSSR
+580 DTEKSPS
-587 VIQPG
+587 ITQPQ
-592 QITNGFFLHNQEMSI
+592 QITNGFFLHNKEMNI
-607 LNSNIKP
+607 LNSNVKP
-614 NQSTPDII
+614 DQSNPDIA
-622 TDTKGALSPVTDNTE
+622 DTKGALSPITDNTE
-637 VDTGIHVPSEDI
+637 ADTGIHVPSDI

-657 SLRDY
+657 TLRDY
-662 TVSMD
+662 TVSLD
-667 SDMEEPSKFLQDYD
+667 SDMEEPSRFLHDFDSRGINQKE
-681 MRASNHRDQL
+681 QI

-699 TKSQAGSSA
+699 AKSQAGSSA

-719 AEQKFRK
+719 AEQKFKK

-745 GSELNIPHV
+745 GSELNIPHMV
-754 VAWTHIPEEASVPQ
+754 SWAQIPEESPLPQ

-776 ASEMVHLR
+776 ASEMVQLK

-816 FLNVVKKKGDGV
+816 FLNVVKKKSDGI

-839 DEKVFTDSNQ
+839 DEKVFTDTKP
-849 LKEKETQK
+849 KEKETQK
-857 SDEQTSKTSELIK
+857 PDEQLNKDSEKLK
-870 ENPENS
+870 ASVENP
-876 HSKWLKSPAT
+876 HTKWLKPPTT
-886 PMDAEKQ
+886 PVDPEKQ
-893 WNLASPSEEN
+893 CNLTSPSEEN
-903 FNEGDILEYTKSIE
+903 INEGDLLEYTKSIE

-940 MQMREHQAWVISP
+940 MQMREQQAWVISP

-961 IRDFKSSS
+961 IRELKSSLRS
-969 RQMGTP
+969 TGS
-975 SPVAPFSQESPR
+975 SPIASFSLESPR
-987 STHQSPQSS
+987 PSHHSPQSS
-996 NRKNASFHVKMQR
+996 SRKNSTLPSKIQR

-1049 RSFVCFGDDGD
+1049 RSFVCFGDDGER
-1060 HIGEPQLRGN
+1060 ICEPQLRGN
-1070 LLKEVK
+1070 LLKE
-1076 PTEEVAKEEGPKL
+1076 AADKEAAGEREA
-1089 LKQCEQK
+1089 EQK
-1096 LEEKEIKPIESNV
+1096 VTQEVVEQKREENQIRPIESTV
-1109 SEVLAQPIT
+1109 SEVLSQPII
-1118 ETVCVTPNED
+1118 ETVCLTPSEELLN
-1128 QLSQPIL
+1128 PPVL
-1135 PTPAPKTA
+1135 PPPPAKTP
-1143 NLIEVSLSD
+1143 NLIEVPLSNVK
-1152 LKPPEKNEVSV
+1152 LPEKPEESI
-1163 EKYEGESDREQFEDD
+1163 EKSEGESDKEQMEDD

-1191 KAENDMAMKRAALL
+1191 KAEDDMAVKRAALL

-1211 ERETLLRKQQL
+1211 ERETLLRKQQQ

-1227 HKKEETRRKT
+1227 HKKEETKRKS

-1245 DERARR
+1245 DEKARR

-1261 KQLKLMEEMDTVIK
+1261 KQLKLMEDMDIVIK
-1275 PRSLSIKQKKPRPK
+1275 PRSHSCKQKKPRPK

-1317 TGDNESVQSGK
+1317 TGDNDSVQSGK

-1336 EGFLSPSRC
+1336 EGFLSPSHC

-1372 KLFKEPSAK
+1372 KLYKEPSAK
-1381 SNKYIIQNALA
+1381 SNKHIIQNALA

-1402 GQKKKILEEMEKSD
+1402 GQKNKILEEMEKSD

-1429 QFRSLYTYCPDTE
+1429 QFRCLYTYCPETE

-1451 PKSITK
+1451 PKSISK

-1491 SHLWQTKRPV
+1491 SHLWQSKRPV
-1501 TPKKLLPTKA
+1501 TPKKLLPAKA

>member
-1 MGDAADAKEM
+1 MGDAVDAKEM

-47 DNVPEE
+47 ENVPQE

-146 AYTVEMVS
+146 AYTVEMIS
-154 VEKVIACTQQ
+154 VDKVIACSQQ
-164 YSSFFQATDLPYDI
+164 YSSFFQPTDLPYDI

-198 QEQKLKEHHSAESAG
+198 QEQKLKEHHGAESAG
-213 GQKTESVLTDL
+213 VQK
-224 SQINANP
+224 
-231 MRETNSP
+231 
-238 TKWFWKLV
+238 
-246 PARYRKEQ
+246 ARYRKEQ

-363 QPRVVVHPQVEPA
+363 QPRVVVHPQAEPA
-376 KDAPSAHSLNAN
+376 KDAASAHSLNTN

-395 PSGSDFIARL
+395 PSGSDFVARL

-413 HQLHTPQQSY
+413 HQLHTPQQPH
-423 SSVPGVIR
+423 SSVPGIIR

-462 FDKEKSIPVTTPNRG
+462 FDKEKSIPVPTPNKG
-477 MTRSVS
+477 ITRSVS
-483 NEGLTLNINRMPK
+483 NEGLTLNTNRMPK
-496 HIRKN
+496 HTRKN
-501 LSFKPVNG
+501 LSCKPVNG
-509 EEENQDIEEEKDVIA
+509 EEENQDIEEEKDTVA
-524 HKDTK
+524 HKDRR

-542 ESSCHRFPNGALQ
+542 ESSHYRFPNGALQ
-555 NRAVLDDFGNQIETP
+555 NRAVLDDFGNRIEPP

-580 DTEKSSR
+580 NTEKSPR
-587 VIQPG
+587 VIPSD

-614 NQSTPDII
+614 NQSTADVI
-622 TDTKGALSPVTDNTE
+622 TDTKGALSPVTDTTE

-681 MRASNHRDQL
+681 MRTSNHRDQL

-849 LKEKETQK
+849 LKDKETQK
-857 SDEQTSKTSELIK
+857 SDEQASKTSELIK
-870 ENPENS
+870 ETPENS
-876 HSKWLKSPAT
+876 HSKWFKSPAT
-886 PMDAEKQ
+886 PMDGEKQ
-893 WNLASPSEEN
+893 WSLASPSEEN
-903 FNEGDILEYTKSIE
+903 LNEGDILEYTKSIE

-940 MQMREHQAWVISP
+940 MQMREQQAWVISP

-969 RQMGTP
+969 RQTGTP
-975 SPVAPFSQESPR
+975 APIAPFSQESPR

-996 NRKNASFHVKMQR
+996 NRKNASFHIKMQR

-1049 RSFVCFGDDGD
+1049 RSFVCFGDDGEQ
-1060 HIGEPQLRGN
+1060 ISEPQLRGN
-1070 LLKEVK
+1070 LSKEVK
-1076 PTEEVAKEEGPKL
+1076 PTEEVAKEGPKL
-1089 LKQCEQK
+1089 LKQCEK
-1096 LEEKEIKPIESNV
+1096 NSEEKEIKPIESKV
-1109 SEVLAQPIT
+1109 SEVLSQPIT
-1118 ETVCVTPNED
+1118 ETVCLTPNED
-1128 QLSQPIL
+1128 QLSQPVL
-1135 PTPAPKTA
+1135 PPPAPKTA

-1261 KQLKLMEEMDTVIK
+1261 KQLKLMEDMDTVIK

>member
-11 RKTFIV
+11 RRTFIV

-47 DNVPEE
+47 ENVPEE
-53 LREPFYTDQYDQEH
+53 LREPYYTDQYDQEH

-154 VEKVIACTQQ
+154 VEKVIACTQR

-213 GQKTESVLTDL
+213 GQK
-224 SQINANP
+224 
-231 MRETNSP
+231 
-238 TKWFWKLV
+238 
-246 PARYRKEQ
+246 ARYRKEQ

-321 LNQCCHFSLEDML
+321 LNQCCHFNLEDML

-363 QPRVVVHPQVEPA
+363 QPRVVVHPQAEPV
-376 KDAPSAHSLNAN
+376 KDAASAHNLNAN

-395 PSGSDFIARL
+395 PSGSDFVARL

-413 HQLHTPQQSY
+413 HQPHTPQQPY

-462 FDKEKSIPVTTPNRG
+462 FDKEKSIPVTTSNRG
-477 MTRSVS
+477 ITRSVS
-483 NEGLTLNINRMPK
+483 NEGLTVNVNRMPK

-509 EEENQDIEEEKDVIA
+509 EEENQDIEEEKDIIA

-529 ANQSLNTNQKNAN
+529 TNQSLNTNQKNAN
-542 ESSCHRFPNGALQ
+542 ESSHYKFPNGALQ

-580 DTEKSSR
+580 DTEKSPR
-587 VIQPG
+587 VIQPD

-607 LNSNIKP
+607 LNSNVKP

-667 SDMEEPSKFLQDYD
+667 SDIEEPSKFLQDYD

-754 VAWTHIPEEASVPQ
+754 VAWTHIPEEGSVPQ

-839 DEKVFTDSNQ
+839 DEKVFTDSNR
-849 LKEKETQK
+849 LKEQETQK

-876 HSKWLKSPAT
+876 HSKWLKSPAAPT
-886 PMDAEKQ
+886 DAEKQ

-903 FNEGDILEYTKSIE
+903 FNEGDVLEYTKSIE

-940 MQMREHQAWVISP
+940 MQMREQQAWVISP

-961 IRDFKSSS
+961 IRDFKSSP

-975 SPVAPFSQESPR
+975 SPIAPFSQESPR

-996 NRKNASFHVKMQR
+996 NRKNASFHIKMQR

-1018 TPLNRTLTAPRSVD
+1018 APLNRTLTAPRSVD

-1049 RSFVCFGDDGD
+1049 RSFVCFGDDGEY
-1060 HIGEPQLRGN
+1060 IGEPQLRGN

-1076 PTEEVAKEEGPKL
+1076 PTEEVAKEGPEL

-1096 LEEKEIKPIESNV
+1096 LEEKEIKPIESSV
-1109 SEVLAQPIT
+1109 SEVLSQPIT
-1118 ETVCVTPNED
+1118 ETVCLTPNED

-1135 PTPAPKTA
+1135 ATPAPKTA

-1304 GPPVSSLSLASLN
+1304 GPPGSQLYRVFSVSSLSLASLN

>member
-1 MGDAADAKEM
+1 MGDAADPRDA
-11 RKTFIV
+11 RRTFIV

-47 DNVPEE
+47 ENVPED
-53 LREPFYTDQYDQEH
+53 LGEPFYTDQYDQEH

-131 IQMSAHLAMIDTLMM
+131 IQMSAHVAMMDALMM
-146 AYTVEMVS
+146 AYAVEMVS
-154 VEKVIACTQQ
+154 VERVIACAQQ
-164 YSSFFQATDLPYDI
+164 YSAFFQATDLPYDI

-198 QEQKLKEHHSAESAG
+198 QEQKLKEHHTVEAPG
-213 GQKTESVLTDL
+213 GQKSA
-224 SQINANP
+224 SQ
-231 MRETNSP
+231 
-238 TKWFWKLV
+238 WFWKLV

-254 TLLKQLPCIPL
+254 ALLKQLPCIPL
-265 VENLLKDGTDG
+265 VENLLKDGADG

-286 CPDIVKLEDICLKE
+286 CPDAVRLEDICLKE

-315 EFCQEY
+315 EFCREY
-321 LNQCCHFSLEDML
+321 LNQCCHFTLEDML
-334 YAASSIKSNYMVF
+334 YAASSIKSNYLVF

-363 QPRVVVHPQVEPA
+363 QPRVLRPHGAEPVDGLPSA
-376 KDAPSAHSLNAN
+376 PVASTSLDSSGLAPSGGGAALTHWRHPLSSRRSRPQAN
-388 RRNYVDG
+388 
-395 PSGSDFIARL
+395 PSASG
-405 ESPTYTPS
+405 
-413 HQLHTPQQSY
+413 
-423 SSVPGVIR
+423 GIR
-431 RSTSMSYVDG
+431 RSSSMSYVDG
-441 YVGTWPKEKRSSLH
+441 FIGTWPKEKRSSVH

-462 FDKEKSIPVTTPNRG
+462 FDKENTVQRSTPNRG
-477 MTRSVS
+477 ITRSIS
-483 NEGLTLNINRMPK
+483 NEGLSLNNNRVAK
-496 HIRKN
+496 NVRKN

-509 EEENQDIEEEKDVIA
+509 EEEAGSIEEELHLGSHGDLTSYA
-524 HKDTK
+524 P
-529 ANQSLNTNQKNAN
+529 LNTDELNSN
-542 ESSCHRFPNGALQ
+542 ESACYRLPNGALQ
-555 NRAVLDDFGNQIETP
+555 NRVILDEFGNQVGPP

-580 DTEKSSR
+580 DTEKPAR
-587 VIQPG
+587 TPQPG
-592 QITNGFFLHNQEMSI
+592 QLANGFFLHSQELSI
-607 LNSNIKP
+607 LNSNLLLRTSP
-614 NQSTPDII
+614 ENM
-622 TDTKGALSPVTDNTE
+622 TDTKGALSPVTDTTE

-649 PETMDEDS
+649 AETMDEDS

-662 TVSMD
+662 TVSLD
-667 SDMEEPSKFLQDYD
+667 SDVDDGSKLPPDHEAPAGQP
-681 MRASNHRDQL
+681 REAP
-691 SPCPSSVS
+691 SPCPSPAS
-699 TKSQAGSSA
+699 TRSQPGSST
-708 SSSSGVKMTSF
+708 SSGSGVKMTSF

-726 LNHTDSRSSGSSSQ
+726 LNHADGRSSGSSSQ

-754 VAWTHIPEEASVPQ
+754 VAWAQGPEEPSPAPT
-768 GRDTTQLL
+768 RDTTQLL

-795 AQKKKVEAAFTK
+795 AQKKKVEAAFTR

-816 FLNVVKKKGDGV
+816 FLTVVKKKGDGAA
-828 SPLREEAAGAE
+828 PLREEAAGAE
-839 DEKVFTDSNQ
+839 DDKVFTDRAKDREPPQASGQ
-849 LKEKETQK
+849 RSK
-857 SDEQTSKTSELIK
+857 SLADIK
-870 ENPENS
+870 EGVE
-876 HSKWLKSPAT
+876 SPAGRWLRSPTT
-886 PMDAEKQ
+886 PGDPERP
-893 WNLASPSEEN
+893 WGLASPSEEPAA
-903 FNEGDILEYTKSIE
+903 EGELLEYTRSIE
-917 KLNSSL
+917 KLNASL

-932 LSLQQEML
+932 LSLQQELL
-940 MQMREHQAWVISP
+940 MQMREQQAWAASP
-953 PQPSPQKQ
+953 NKQPRDCRPPRQAADAPRPTHPSPQPS
-961 IRDFKSSS
+961 
-969 RQMGTP
+969 G
-975 SPVAPFSQESPR
+975 
-987 STHQSPQSS
+987 
-996 NRKNASFHVKMQR
+996 RKGASFSVKNQR
-1009 TPRPNELKI
+1009 TPRPNDLKI
-1018 TPLNRTLTAPRSVD
+1018 TPLNRTLTPPRSVD

-1049 RSFVCFGDDGD
+1049 RSFVCLGDA
-1060 HIGEPQLRGN
+1060 GEPQAQEAR
-1070 LLKEVK
+1070 
-1076 PTEEVAKEEGPKL
+1076 PREEAKEEGVPMGAEGQRGRDPEGKD
-1089 LKQCEQK
+1089 
-1096 LEEKEIKPIESNV
+1096 
-1109 SEVLAQPIT
+1109 
-1118 ETVCVTPNED
+1118 TP
-1128 QLSQPIL
+1128 P
-1135 PTPAPKTA
+1135 PPPAPPEGPAPSGEQVDQPAEPPPRPVLPSAAAAPKSV

-1152 LKPPEKNEVSV
+1152 LKPPEKADVSV
-1163 EKYEGESDREQFEDD
+1163 EKYDGESDKEQFDDD

-1211 ERETLLRKQQL
+1211 EKETQLRKQQL
-1222 EAELE
+1222 EAEME

-1251 EFIKQEYMRR
+1251 EFIRQEYMRR
-1261 KQLKLMEEMDTVIK
+1261 KQLKLMEDMDTVLR
-1275 PRSLSIKQKKPRPK
+1275 PRPQAAKQKRQRPK
-1289 SIHRDH
+1289 SVHRDH
-1295 IESPKTPIK
+1295 IESPKTPSK

-1317 TGDNESVQSGK
+1317 TGDNESMQSGK
-1328 RTPRSESV
+1328 GTPRSESV

-1359 TSSVASATEYTGP
+1359 TSSVASGTEYTGP
-1372 KLFKEPSAK
+1372 KLYKEPSAK
-1381 SNKYIIQNALA
+1381 SNKHIIQNALA

-1429 QFRSLYTYCPDTE
+1429 QFRSLYTYCPETE

-1491 SHLWQTKRPV
+1491 SHLWQSKRPV

>member
-47 DNVPEE
+47 ENVPEE

-164 YSSFFQATDLPYDI
+164 YSTFFQATEVPYDI

-213 GQKTESVLTDL
+213 GQK
-224 SQINANP
+224 
-231 MRETNSP
+231 
-238 TKWFWKLV
+238 
-246 PARYRKEQ
+246 ARYRKEQ

-286 CPDIVKLEDICLKE
+286 CPDIIKLEDICLKD

-363 QPRVVVHPQVEPA
+363 QPRVVVHPQAEPA
-376 KDAPSAHSLNAN
+376 KDAASAHSLNAS
-388 RRNYVDG
+388 RRNYVDS
-395 PSGSDFIARL
+395 PSGSDFVARL
-405 ESPTYTPS
+405 ESPAYTPP
-413 HQLHTPQQSY
+413 HQLHTPQQPY

-441 YVGTWPKEKRSSLH
+441 QVGTWPKEKRSSLH
-455 GVSFDIS
+455 GVSFDIP
-462 FDKEKSIPVTTPNRG
+462 FDKEKSIPVSTPSRG
-477 MTRSVS
+477 IPRSVS
-483 NEGLTLNINRMPK
+483 NEGLTGNINRVPK
-496 HIRKN
+496 HSRKN

-509 EEENQDIEEEKDVIA
+509 EEENQDIEEEKDMTPL
-524 HKDTK
+524 KDTK
-529 ANQSLNTNQKNAN
+529 INQSLNANQRNAN
-542 ESSCHRFPNGALQ
+542 ESRHYRFPNGALQ

-580 DTEKSSR
+580 DTEKCPR
-587 VIQPG
+587 LLQTD
-592 QITNGFFLHNQEMSI
+592 QITNGFFLHNREMSI

-614 NQSTPDII
+614 NQTTPDII

-726 LNHTDSRSSGSSSQ
+726 LNHTDSKSSGSSSQ

-745 GSELNIPHV
+745 GSELNIPHM
-754 VAWTHIPEEASVPQ
+754 VAWAHIPEETSVPQ

-776 ASEMVHLR
+776 ASEMVQLR

-839 DEKVFTDSNQ
+839 DEKVFTDR
-849 LKEKETQK
+849 LKEKEIQK
-857 SDEQTSKTSELIK
+857 SDDQTSKTPELIK
-870 ENPENS
+870 ENPENT

-886 PMDAEKQ
+886 SGDAEKQ

-903 FNEGDILEYTKSIE
+903 LNDGDLLEYTKSIE

-940 MQMREHQAWVISP
+940 MQMREQQAWVISP

-969 RQMGTP
+969 RQGGTP
-975 SPVAPFSQESPR
+975 APVAPFSQESPR

-1049 RSFVCFGDDGD
+1049 RSFVCFGDDGE
-1060 HIGEPQLRGN
+1060 HVSEPQLKGN

-1076 PTEEVAKEEGPKL
+1076 STEEVAKEEGPKL
-1089 LKQCEQK
+1089 PKQGEQK

-1109 SEVLAQPIT
+1109 SEVLSQPIT
-1118 ETVCVTPNED
+1118 ETVCLTPNED
-1128 QLSQPIL
+1128 QLNQPIL
-1135 PTPAPKTA
+1135 PPPAPKTA

-1152 LKPPEKNEVSV
+1152 LKPPEKSEVSV

-1261 KQLKLMEEMDTVIK
+1261 KQLKLMEDMDTVIK

-1295 IESPKTPIK
+1295 IESPKTPVK
-1304 GPPVSSLSLASLN
+1304 GPPGSQLYRVFSVSSLSLASLN

-1501 TPKKLLPTKA
+1501 TPKKLLPSKA